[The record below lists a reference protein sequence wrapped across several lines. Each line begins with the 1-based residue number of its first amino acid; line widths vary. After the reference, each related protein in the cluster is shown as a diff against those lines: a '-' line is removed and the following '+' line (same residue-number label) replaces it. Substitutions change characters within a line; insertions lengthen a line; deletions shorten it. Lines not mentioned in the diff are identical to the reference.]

1 MDLGHITIQQF
12 VEALAKASPSLAPAR
27 MNAPT
32 VLHPAPAPM
41 LREEYR
47 DLTPEACRKRLR
59 KVQDEMVKDVTKGQF
74 SDVESRE
81 WHALPEKY
89 RALLLLISGFQADDY
104 EQLGVVATRAW
115 QEFTPPERQAVKS
128 ELRGLHAAV
137 QHISA
142 LRTRT

>member
-1 MDLGHITIQQF
+1 MDLGNISIQQF
-12 VEALAKASPSLAPAR
+12 VEALAKASPPLAPAH
-27 MNAPT
+27 MSAD
-32 VLHPAPAPM
+32 VLLRPNPAPE
-41 LREEYR
+41 LKEEYR
-47 DLTPEACRKRLR
+47 DMTPEECRKRLR
-59 KVQDEMVKDVTKGQF
+59 KVQDEMVKDVTKGRF

-137 QHISA
+137 QHVSA

>member
-1 MDLGHITIQQF
+1 MDLGNISIQQF

-27 MNAPT
+27 MNAPA
-32 VLHPAPAPM
+32 VLRPAPAPM

-59 KVQDEMVKDVTKGQF
+59 KVQDEMVKDVTKGRF

-104 EQLGVVATRAW
+104 EQLGAVATRAW

-128 ELRGLHAAV
+128 EMRGLHAAV

-142 LRTRT
+142 LRRGT

>member
-1 MDLGHITIQQF
+1 MGNISIQQF

-27 MNAPT
+27 MNAPAA
-32 VLHPAPAPM
+32 LRPAPAPM

-59 KVQDEMVKDVTKGQF
+59 KVQDEMVKDVTKGRF

-89 RALLLLISGFQADDY
+89 RAILLLISGFQADDY
-104 EQLGVVATRAW
+104 EQLGAVATRAW

-128 ELRGLHAAV
+128 EMRGLHAAV
-137 QHISA
+137 QHINA
-142 LRTRT
+142 LRRGT

>member
-1 MDLGHITIQQF
+1 MDLGNISIQQF

-27 MNAPT
+27 MNAPA
-32 VLHPAPAPM
+32 VLRPAPAPM

-59 KVQDEMVKDVTKGQF
+59 KVQDEMVKDVTKGRF

-115 QEFTPPERQAVKS
+115 QEFTPPERQVVKS

-142 LRTRT
+142 LRRGT

>member
-1 MDLGHITIQQF
+1 MDLGNISIQQF
-12 VEALAKASPSLAPAR
+12 MEALAKASPSLAPAR
-27 MNAPT
+27 MNAPE

-59 KVQDEMVKDVTKGQF
+59 KVQDEMVKDVTKGRF

-104 EQLGVVATRAW
+104 EQLGIVATRAW